1 MPEHL
6 EPHKWQKG
14 ISSPNKQGRP
24 KSLKTILQS
33 EYAITQTQC
42 NDVILSML
50 AMTKAEIEQQTNNA
64 DSPMFY
70 RIVGKAM
77 LKSFSNGSLYALES
91 LLNRAV
97 GMPKQQTDITT
108 TQERPIFVTLDIDGN
123 TQPLNLDVR
132 E

>member
-1 MPEHL
+1 MPKHL

-14 ISSPNKQGRP
+14 IPSPNKQGRP
-24 KSLKTILQS
+24 KSLKTILHS
-33 EYAITQTQC
+33 EYAITQAQC
-42 NDVILSML
+42 NEAILSML
-50 AMTKAEIEQQTNNA
+50 AMTKTEIEQQVNNP

-70 RIVGKAM
+70 RIIGKAM

-97 GMPKQQTDITT
+97 GMTRQQTELTT
-108 TQERPIFVTLDIDGN
+108 ISEQPIFVTMNIDGSFK
-123 TQPLNLDVR
+123 PLNLDI